1 MIQHLLAGGRWLFV
15 FGAGFC
21 VSAMTLLIAIEVMA
35 RAVGGQGFI
44 WLVDVTGLLLLV
56 FFFACI
62 PFSWNADAHVRMD
75 LLYNR
80 FSPAMQKAVNAIG
93 TLGAAVFLLA
103 IGVRCA
109 IEVPHMWAVGVGSQ
123 TVSIPHWPFAVV
135 LALFTAWATVLMLAH
150 AMGLTQTENPEGPLQ
165 E

>member
-1 MIQHLLAGGRWLFV
+1 MIQPLLAGGRWLFV

-21 VSAMTLLIAIEVMA
+21 VSAMTLLIAAEVMT
-35 RAVGGQGFI
+35 RAVGGRGFI

-75 LLYNR
+75 LLYKR
-80 FSPAMQKAVNAIG
+80 FSPSAKKVVNAIG
-93 TLGAAVFLLA
+93 TMGSTVFLLA

-123 TVSIPHWPFAVV
+123 TISIPHWPFAVI
-135 LALFTAWATVLMLAH
+135 LALLTAWATVLMLAH
-150 AMGLTQTENPEGPLQ
+150 AIGLTQTENPEGPLQ